1 MRMFRGFALLPAEF
15 RPTAVAMGNFDGVHL
30 GHRALLGRLVDEAT
44 RRGLRS
50 CAVTF
55 FPHPLKVLAPE
66 RAPTMI
72 QSLEDRV
79 IEIERLG
86 VDLLIVVPFTL
97 ELAAVP
103 ADDFLADHLRGR
115 LGCRVLIAGGDARF
129 GRDRTGDVE
138 MLRRDA
144 ASGAFDLVLVP
155 AVEADGARVSSSRI
169 RRLIGAGEVEAAE
182 RLIGRPFSISGEV
195 VFGAGRG
202 RTLGFPTANVLADG
216 ETRPRPG
223 VYACV
228 AEVAGSSWP
237 AAVHLGP
244 IPTFDS
250 PRPVLEAHL
259 LGFSGDLIGTRV
271 RVRFLRYLRDIR
283 KFDRVEDLVAQ
294 IAQDVDETRRI
305 AGRSAGPTPAP
316 GEARR

>member
-1 MRMFRGFALLPAEF
+1 MRMFRGFGPLPAES
-15 RPTAVAMGNFDGVHL
+15 RPTAVSMGNFDGVHL
-30 GHRALLGRLVDEAT
+30 GHQALLGRLVDEAA

-55 FPHPLKVLAPE
+55 FPHPLKVLAPL

-86 VDLLIVVPFTL
+86 VDLLVVVPFTL
-97 ELAAVP
+97 DLAAVP
-103 ADDFLADHLRGR
+103 AEDFIGDHLQGR
-115 LGCRVLIAGGDARF
+115 LGCRVLVVGGDTRF
-129 GRDRTGDVE
+129 GRDRAGDVE
-138 MLRRDA
+138 MLRRHA
-144 ASGAFDLVLVP
+144 ASGAFDLELVP

-195 VFGAGRG
+195 VSGAGRG

-228 AEVAGSSWP
+228 AEVGGSSWP
-237 AAVHLGP
+237 AAVHYGP
-244 IPTFDS
+244 IPTFES

-259 LGFSGDLIGTRV
+259 LGFSGDLIGARV
-271 RVRFLRYLRDIR
+271 RLRFLRYLRDIR

-294 IAQDVDETRRI
+294 IARDV
-305 AGRSAGPTPAP
+305 
-316 GEARR
+316 EAAQRVAEESR